1 MAVVVLSLV
10 ESVFPI
16 AEPFRVVELGCRGAG
31 DAGERRRAYPVTPE
45 GARYTEAQAL
55 GCPAGSRTLLVEFST
70 APRDIG
76 PVEGRNLV
84 RFTPAGGDPSFAVGG
99 ETLVGAGDFA
109 AERPYRVTLTPA

>member
-31 DAGERRRAYPVTPE
+31 DSGERRRAYPVTPE

-55 GCPAGSRTLLVEFST
+55 GCPAGSGTLLVEFST

-84 RFTPAGGDPSFAVGG
+84 RFTPAGGGLSFAG
-99 ETLVGAGDFA
+99 EGQTLAGASDFA
-109 AERPYRVTLTPA
+109 GQRSYRG